1 MTPYLTGLGLAA
13 AAGLNCWAVL
23 VVAHG
28 LALLL
33 PQEFPGPT
41 AAFLSHPAV
50 FQIALALFVVEF
62 LVDKIPLLD
71 RLWDV
76 GHTLVRPAVGILL
89 ALAAAP
95 PQTLG
100 GTVGLSLLAGAVTLG
115 THVSKS
121 TTRLTSTAATRGFA
135 QFALSLAEDVV
146 AVALAILLFFVPW
159 FAAIFLAGLVLA
171 LFLQRHRVRHSLKV
185 LFFRLQHPRT
195 VLRQALR
202 AQRQKE
208 AEGATRDSQL
218 GTRNS

>member
-1 MTPYLTGLGLAA
+1 MTPILTGLGLAA

-28 LALLL
+28 LVLLL

-41 AAFLSHPAV
+41 AEWLAHPAV

-62 LVDKIPLLD
+62 LVDKIPFLD

-76 GHTLVRPAVGILL
+76 GHTLLRPAVGIML

-95 PQTLG
+95 PRPLPG
-100 GTVGLSLLAGAVTLG
+100 MVGIALLAGAVTLG
-115 THVSKS
+115 THLAKS
-121 TTRLTSTAATRGFA
+121 TSRLTSTAATRGFA
-135 QFALSLAEDVV
+135 QFAMSLAEDVV
-146 AVALAILLFFVPW
+146 AVALAVLLFFVPW
-159 FAAIFLAGLVLA
+159 FAAVFLVGLALA
-171 LFLQRHRVRHSLKV
+171 LFLERRRVLHSLKV

-195 VLRQALR
+195 VLREALR

-208 AEGATRDSQL
+208 AEQRS
-218 GTRNS
+218 